1 MHPSDARLQA
11 LIDGELDE
19 PGSKKVLAH
28 LESCETCRARKR
40 ALRFNLDE
48 TAELLGA
55 LDRPPSG
62 RSVDDV
68 IGVAEGRSL
77 PARSGGGRTLLRAA
91 SLAGILIAG
100 AVVAAVVPGSP
111 VREAVERM
119 VRGPMAEDNPAPLAA
134 DPWKREAGVA
144 LVPNGRLEITFE
156 VRQPEA
162 FVELVAT
169 GEDTARVEVRSD
181 SVGFAVGDGSV
192 LVRNRGTRASYR
204 IAVPSNLPSVR
215 ILIGSRTVYE
225 VLGGEIVRDEFER
238 QGGVRRLSFGEEGP
252 RKD

>member
-1 MHPSDARLQA
+1 
-11 LIDGELDE
+11 
-19 PGSKKVLAH
+19 
-28 LESCETCRARKR
+28 
-40 ALRFNLDE
+40 
-48 TAELLGA
+48 
-55 LDRPPSG
+55 
-62 RSVDDV
+62 
-68 IGVAEGRSL
+68 
-77 PARSGGGRTLLRAA
+77 
-91 SLAGILIAG
+91 
-100 AVVAAVVPGSP
+100 
-111 VREAVERM
+111 
-119 VRGPMAEDNPAPLAA
+119 MAEDNPAPLAA
-134 DPWKREAGVA
+134 DPWKRESGVA